1 MEHRSPFRMAFV
13 GDVLVDRVDPPG
25 AFDAVRDVFEVFDY
39 RFANLEGVYADDPHH
54 APSAYLPV
62 YASRSNATA
71 IADGIFSAMAL
82 AHNHSVDAGHAALLD
97 TRQILLDHGVGV
109 AGAGADIEEAR
120 RPAVVHAA
128 GKTVAL
134 LAYASM
140 FPAGYEARKNWPG
153 IAPMRALN
161 IYPGTPNHWIPG
173 ELSDVRT
180 VPHEEDARQLEQ
192 DIADAK
198 QTCDI
203 VVASF
208 HWGDWT
214 RPFHITDHERRT
226 ARAAIDAGAD
236 VVVGH
241 HHHALRGFEFYRGKP
256 IFYGLGHFVFDAQQI
271 PDRVKALGTWG
282 DDPESYGSLVPRP
295 GSPDSFPFHSDM
307 RITGIAWCE
316 EQPGETPVKAGIIPC
331 LLDID
336 GDPVMVDPRD
346 PDWQRIVAYLTEA
359 CVSQGFAMTLHVE
372 ENVPASGITSLVI
385 SPSTA
390 E

>member
-1 MEHRSPFRMAFV
+1 MEYSSPFRMAFV
-13 GDVLVDRVDPPG
+13 GDVLVDRDDPPA
-25 AFDAVRDVFEVFDY
+25 AFDAVRDVLAGFDY
-39 RFANLEGVYADDPHH
+39 RFANLEAVYTDDPHH

-62 YASRSNATA
+62 YAPRSNATA
-71 IADGIFSAMAL
+71 ITDGIFSAMAL

-97 TRQILLDHGVGV
+97 TRQVLLDHGVGV
-109 AGAGADIEEAR
+109 AGAGADIDEAR
-120 RPAVVHAA
+120 CPAVVQTA

-140 FPAGYEARKNWPG
+140 FPAGYEARANWPG

-173 ELSDVRT
+173 ERSDVRT
-180 VPHEEDARQLEQ
+180 VPHEEDALQLSR
-192 DIADAK
+192 DIAQAK
-198 QTCDI
+198 GTSDI

-271 PDRVKALGTWG
+271 PPRVKAFGTWG

-295 GSPDSFPFHSDM
+295 GSPDSFPFHPDM

-316 EQPGETPVKAGIIPC
+316 EQPGEAPVKAGIIPC
-331 LLDID
+331 LLNGA
-336 GDPVMVDPRD
+336 GDPVRVDPRD
-346 PDWQRIVAYLTEA
+346 PDWRRILKYLTEA
-359 CVSQGFAMTLHVE
+359 CESQGFAVKLDVE
-372 ENVPASGITSLVI
+372 EDTPTPGITSLVI
-385 SPSTA
+385 SPTTA
-390 E
+390 